1 MACTWVSERLS
12 RGGTVGEHDRAT
24 AREIAAEGTV
34 DPPKADGL
42 RTGSVA
48 RRTVAEAPQALDALI
63 HERVRLGIVSAL
75 AVSDR
80 LAFTELRN
88 ILDITDGN
96 LSAHARKLE
105 DAGYIECRK
114 SFAGRVPRTDYA
126 LTPLGRARLTEY
138 LEHMEAL
145 IRVTREN

>member
-1 MACTWVSERLS
+1 MAER
-12 RGGTVGEHDRAT
+12 DRAA
-24 AREIAAEGTV
+24 ARRIEAEDGV
-34 DPPKADGL
+34 DPADG
-42 RTGSVA
+42 RDPIEDSAAHKTIS
-48 RRTVAEAPQALDALI
+48 EAPLALDALI

-80 LAFTELRN
+80 LAFTELRT

-114 SFAGRVPRTDYA
+114 SFAGRLPRTDYA
-126 LTPLGRARLTEY
+126 LTALGRARLTEY

-145 IRVTREN
+145 IRVTREDR